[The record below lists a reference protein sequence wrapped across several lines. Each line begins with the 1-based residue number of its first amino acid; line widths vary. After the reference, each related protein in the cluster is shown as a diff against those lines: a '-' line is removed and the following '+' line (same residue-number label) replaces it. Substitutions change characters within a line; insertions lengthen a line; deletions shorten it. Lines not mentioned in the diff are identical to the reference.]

1 MPPSSPVSRPSH
13 RTAPAFTGQGSA
25 SPWCYAD
32 GGPRRDPARAQT
44 ATSPAAA
51 DWPGRRSPLQRQEA
65 QRWLHSC
72 YWAVTP
78 AIAAQAKAQLDGL
91 LTKKRP
97 AGPMPS
103 TSSLSSL
110 LGRLQQLQH
119 RPSSP
124 VLALPLFLAVWA
136 NKQAGL
142 LLFKSWASSL
152 LGLSAAP
159 TAWSPSAGSST
170 LSPPRGWAGQQA
182 NPAHS
187 GLWPAREPLPWATSR
202 EKQPT

>member
-1 MPPSSPVSRPSH
+1 MKHAFFSVAVRHGAASTQHGTESPPHHQPNLTGTSSELPQPPPMSVVHGVAMLVLPRSPHQGRREAKPSVPPRPAHAAASASPSH
-13 RTAPAFTGQGSA
+13 RTNTARGGTDASTGRSCSPPPAHHTCTTRPLPCQGHTAPAFTGQGSA

-91 LTKKRP
+91 LT
-97 AGPMPS
+97 G
-103 TSSLSSL
+103 
-110 LGRLQQLQH
+110 
-119 RPSSP
+119 
-124 VLALPLFLAVWA
+124 
-136 NKQAGL
+136 
-142 LLFKSWASSL
+142 
-152 LGLSAAP
+152 
-159 TAWSPSAGSST
+159 
-170 LSPPRGWAGQQA
+170 
-182 NPAHS
+182 
-187 GLWPAREPLPWATSR
+187 
-202 EKQPT
+202 